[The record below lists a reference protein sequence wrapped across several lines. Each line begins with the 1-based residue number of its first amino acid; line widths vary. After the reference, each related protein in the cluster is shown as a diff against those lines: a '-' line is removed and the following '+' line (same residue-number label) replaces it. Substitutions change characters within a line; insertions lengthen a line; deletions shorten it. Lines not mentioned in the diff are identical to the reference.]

1 MIVRLPSLK
10 WLPCAKEHKVIP
22 QSSRRFYLGSSTST
36 HSQVVAALVFG
47 FSCGREFDL
56 CAVPLWAQD
65 YGGPSG
71 RTEMPP
77 SLPRRRNAWD
87 CPPSKRQVV
96 TISICIGNAVAF
108 GMFLFPLLYEP
119 FRLIFGIIFG
129 VSFTFTAFFGIVT
142 MTVDPMDINVWRCEE
157 GLAPEH
163 DAMAY
168 CKNCRVNVQLDSKH
182 CWDCNKCVS
191 NYDHH
196 CPWLNTC
203 IGTRNYLYFYIA
215 IWSLLVM
222 LAVSSTADILV
233 IVKHAAASGDS
244 TNPLGLGNILFWL
257 ISVVLALLNIPLC
270 FLDSTLV
277 VFHTY
282 LVVLDI
288 TTYDYLT
295 GKTSQKKARWK
306 EQREAQAEGR
316 DSDLQA
322 SRRVPVFGG
331 APVANRHGS
340 QLIRAAHASSF
351 VFNLSPVGD
360 KLCGGGTSLQ
370 VQSRVHRHAKAQPVS
385 LRKHNGKSLKRI
397 FV

>member
-1 MIVRLPSLK
+1 M
-10 WLPCAKEHKVIP
+10 
-22 QSSRRFYLGSSTST
+22 
-36 HSQVVAALVFG
+36 
-47 FSCGREFDL
+47 
-56 CAVPLWAQD
+56 
-65 YGGPSG
+65 
-71 RTEMPP
+71 
-77 SLPRRRNAWD
+77 
-87 CPPSKRQVV
+87 V

-129 VSFTFTAFFGIVT
+129 VSFTLTALFGIVT

-157 GLAPEH
+157 GLAPEP

-233 IVKHAAASGDS
+233 IVKHAAAAGDS
-244 TNPLGLGNILFWL
+244 TNPLGLGNILVWL

-316 DSDLQA
+316 DSDLQT

-351 VFNLSPVGD
+351 VVKLSPVGELGTSGGARTEPRPCCDDIED

-370 VQSRVHRHAKAQPVS
+370 AQSRVHRDAKAQPVS
-385 LRKHNGKSLKRI
+385 LRKHNCKSLKRI
-397 FV
+397 LV

>member
-1 MIVRLPSLK
+1 
-10 WLPCAKEHKVIP
+10 
-22 QSSRRFYLGSSTST
+22 
-36 HSQVVAALVFG
+36 
-47 FSCGREFDL
+47 
-56 CAVPLWAQD
+56 
-65 YGGPSG
+65 
-71 RTEMPP
+71 
-77 SLPRRRNAWD
+77 
-87 CPPSKRQVV
+87 
-96 TISICIGNAVAF
+96 
-108 GMFLFPLLYEP
+108 MFLFPLLYEP

-129 VSFTFTAFFGIVT
+129 VSFTLTALFGIVT

-157 GLAPEH
+157 GLAPEQ

-203 IGTRNYLYFYIA
+203 IGTRNYLYFYIS

-233 IVKHAAASGDS
+233 IVNHAAAAGDS
-244 TNPLGLGNILFWL
+244 TNALGLGNILVWL
-257 ISVVLALLNIPLC
+257 ISIVLALLNIPLC

-306 EQREAQAEGR
+306 GREAQAEGR
-316 DSDLQA
+316 DSDRAQG
-322 SRRVPVFGG
+322 VFG
-331 APVANRHGS
+331 APAANRQGPQRFSAH
-340 QLIRAAHASSF
+340 AHASSV
-351 VFNLSPVGD
+351 VFLKSDIPSASDEGFAT
-360 KLCGGGTSLQ
+360 KPPPCGED
-370 VQSRVHRHAKAQPVS
+370 V
-385 LRKHNGKSLKRI
+385 
-397 FV
+397 